1 MAGER
6 ADVGSGI
13 DSSGVGTSDV
23 RREYL
28 PLRVGTSD
36 VRRKYGSWTKPLRG
50 SFFEIPST
58 LFFDHQIIE

>member
-1 MAGER
+1 M
-6 ADVGSGI
+6 VGRVLLLAVMI
-13 DSSGVGTSDV
+13 RLEWIFPTYVGNI
-23 RREYL
+23 
-28 PLRVGTSD
+28 PLRVCTSD